1 MKRRDYMKKLKH
13 VMAGIVFTF
22 AVGLMLSC
30 QVKAETTIDLNGN
43 KVEVSVWTKQTSM
56 KDGSYKIISSEA
68 GTIAYFDKDGNLLK
82 VENKATGK
90 IIMNNMKEPETTTKQ
105 PETSVK
111 AADKITM
118 PKVKKLKKKTKYSY
132 YKGVK
137 SVKKNGKPNWGKI
150 KYKYGIKLTWSK
162 VKNAKGYE
170 VYRYEN
176 AKGCWT
182 KIKTV
187 KKPTYTLTNMLEG
200 EKVKIRVRAYKKT
213 KSGNE
218 YGKYSGVLSF
228 KTKRIYTKVY
238 NNAKTKNFYSKFSS
252 EDAFVYQNK
261 LRKKE
266 GVAPLKWS
274 DVLYVIAV
282 QRTKDKESKPHE
294 KMHCTIENVLERKFD
309 IDNENASC
317 FAWFCS
323 SENLYFGTS
332 SKISNAVWNWY
343 DEKNGNLGNGGDGKG
358 HYRNVVNKE
367 WLYGTICI
375 RSDGKRTAGIYA
387 NKKYDGESANL
398 DSDKNFIY
406 DFSFLK

>member
-1 MKRRDYMKKLKH
+1 
-13 VMAGIVFTF
+13 MAGIAFTF

-150 KYKYGIKLTWSK
+150 KYQYGIKLIWSK

-182 KIKTV
+182 KIKTG

-200 EKVKIRVRAYKKT
+200 EKVKIKVRAYKKT
-213 KSGNE
+213 KNGDE
-218 YGKYSGVLSF
+218 YGKYSDVLSF
-228 KTKRIYTKVY
+228 TTKNMYTKIYKNGKTKG
-238 NNAKTKNFYSKFSS
+238 FFSKWAS
-252 EDAFVYQNK
+252 EDAFVIQNDMRVK
-261 LRKKE
+261 AGAK
-266 GVAPLKWS
+266 PLKWS
-274 DVLYVIAV
+274 DRIYEIASL
-282 QRTKDKESKPHE
+282 RAYMMATKDGLTHKGLDRDIKSIFAKYKVKDNKLKEDKYW
-294 KMHCTIENVLERKFD
+294 KLDMLAENVAGAFKTPKTVV
-309 IDNENASC
+309 AS
-317 FAWFCS
+317 W
-323 SENLYFGTS
+323 
-332 SKISNAVWNWY
+332 
-343 DEKNGNLGNGGDGKG
+343 KNSKG
-358 HYRNVVNKE
+358 HYKNMVNE
-367 WLYGTICI
+367 DYNTGAIAVY
-375 RSDGKRTAGIYA
+375 RV
-387 NKKYDGESANL
+387 
-398 DSDKNFIY
+398 Y
-406 DFSFLK
+406 DFKKNHMTKWCSDFSDYSDYDYLFNEVM

>member
-1 MKRRDYMKKLKH
+1 
-13 VMAGIVFTF
+13 MAGIAFTF

-82 VENKATGK
+82 VENKSTGK
-90 IIMNNMKEPETTTKQ
+90 IILNNIKEPETTTKQ
-105 PETSVK
+105 VETKV
-111 AADKITM
+111 ADKITM

-137 SVKKNGKPNWGKI
+137 SIKKNGKPNWGKI
-150 KYKYGIKLTWSK
+150 KYQYGIKLTWSK
-162 VKNAKGYE
+162 VKNANGYE

-228 KTKRIYTKVY
+228 KSKKMYTKIY
-238 NNAKTKNFYSKFSS
+238 KNGKTKGFYSKWAS
-252 EDAFVYQNK
+252 EDAFVLQNK
-261 LRKKE
+261 LRTKA
-266 GVAPLKWS
+266 GVNQLKWS
-274 DVLYVIAV
+274 DRIYEIASL
-282 QRTKDKESKPHE
+282 RAYMMATKDGLTHAGEWRDE
-294 KMHCTIENVLERKFD
+294 KSILKKWGYT
-309 IDNENASC
+309 DNE
-317 FAWFCS
+317 
-323 SENLYFGTS
+323 L
-332 SKISNAVWNWY
+332 SNAPDISGENAAGDFRTAY
-343 DEKNGNLGNGGDGKG
+343 DAVKGWKKSEG
-358 HYRNVVNKE
+358 HYRNIVK
-367 WLYGTICI
+367 
-375 RSDGKRTAGIYA
+375 
-387 NKKYDGESANL
+387 SAFN
-398 DSDKNFIY
+398 SGAISVYRVY
-406 DFSFLK
+406 DFKKDYTTKWCSDFSPEANYDKIINEKQR

>member
-1 MKRRDYMKKLKH
+1 
-13 VMAGIVFTF
+13 MAGIAFTF

-82 VENKATGK
+82 VENKSTGK
-90 IIMNNMKEPETTTKQ
+90 IILNNIKEPETTTKQ
-105 PETSVK
+105 VETKV
-111 AADKITM
+111 ADKITM

-137 SVKKNGKPNWGKI
+137 SIKKNGKPNWGKI

-162 VKNAKGYE
+162 VKNADGYE

-187 KKPTYTLTNMLEG
+187 KKTTYTLTNMLEG

-218 YGKYSGVLSF
+218 YGKYSDTLSF
-228 KTKRIYTKVY
+228 KTKKMYTKKY
-238 NNAKTKNFYSKFSS
+238 KNGRTKGFYSKWAS
-252 EDAFVYQNK
+252 EDAFVLQNK
-261 LRKKE
+261 LRTKA
-266 GVAPLKWS
+266 GVNQLKWS
-274 DVLYVIAV
+274 DRIYEIASL
-282 QRTKDKESKPHE
+282 RAYMMATKDGLTHAGEWRDEKSILKKWGYTDKELS
-294 KMHCTIENVLERKFD
+294 
-309 IDNENASC
+309 NAPDVTC
-317 FAWFCS
+317 EIAADAFKTPKKVVNGWKH
-323 SENLYFGTS
+323 SENHYA
-332 SKISNAVWNWY
+332 SNINKEYKVAATAVYYVY
-343 DEKNGNLGNGGDGKG
+343 DHKNGYTTKWCSNFTPDINYDK
-358 HYRNVVNKE
+358 
-367 WLYGTICI
+367 TINEKQ
-375 RSDGKRTAGIYA
+375 R
-387 NKKYDGESANL
+387 
-398 DSDKNFIY
+398 
-406 DFSFLK
+406 

>member
-13 VMAGIVFTF
+13 VMAGIAFTF

-82 VENKATGK
+82 VENKSTGK
-90 IIMNNMKEPETTTKQ
+90 IILNNIKEPETTTKQ
-105 PETSVK
+105 VETKV
-111 AADKITM
+111 ADKIAM

-137 SVKKNGKPNWGKI
+137 SIKKNGKPNWGKI
-150 KYKYGIKLTWSK
+150 KYQYGIKLIWSK

-200 EKVKIRVRAYKKT
+200 EKVKIKVRAYKKT
-213 KSGNE
+213 KNGNE
-218 YGKYSGVLSF
+218 YGKYSDVLSF
-228 KTKRIYTKVY
+228 TTKNMYTKIYKNGKTKG
-238 NNAKTKNFYSKFSS
+238 FFSKWAS
-252 EDAFVYQNK
+252 EDAFVIQNDMRVK
-261 LRKKE
+261 VGAK
-266 GVAPLKWS
+266 PLKWS
-274 DVLYVIAV
+274 DRIYEIASLRAYMMATKDGLTHKGLDRDIKSIFAKYKVKDNKLKEDKYWKLDMLAENVAGAFKTPKTVVSSWKNSKRHYKNMVNEDYNTGAIAV
-282 QRTKDKESKPHE
+282 
-294 KMHCTIENVLERKFD
+294 
-309 IDNENASC
+309 
-317 FAWFCS
+317 
-323 SENLYFGTS
+323 
-332 SKISNAVWNWY
+332 
-343 DEKNGNLGNGGDGKG
+343 
-358 HYRNVVNKE
+358 YRV
-367 WLYGTICI
+367 
-375 RSDGKRTAGIYA
+375 
-387 NKKYDGESANL
+387 
-398 DSDKNFIY
+398 Y
-406 DFSFLK
+406 DFKKNHMTKWCSDFSDYSDYDYLFNEVM

>member
-13 VMAGIVFTF
+13 VMAGIAFTF

-200 EKVKIRVRAYKKT
+200 EKVKIRVRAYKKSG
-213 KSGNE
+213 SGNE

-228 KTKRIYTKVY
+228 KTKDMYTKIY
-238 NNAKTKNFYSKFSS
+238 KNGKTKGFFSKWAS
-252 EDAFVYQNK
+252 EDAFVIQNDMRVK
-261 LRKKE
+261 VGAK
-266 GVAPLKWS
+266 PLKWS
-274 DVLYVIAV
+274 DRIYEIASLRAYMMATKDGLTHKGLDRDIKSIFAKYKVKDNKLKEDKYWKLDMLAENVAGAFKTPKTVVASWKNSKRHYKNMVNEDYNTGAIAV
-282 QRTKDKESKPHE
+282 
-294 KMHCTIENVLERKFD
+294 
-309 IDNENASC
+309 
-317 FAWFCS
+317 
-323 SENLYFGTS
+323 
-332 SKISNAVWNWY
+332 
-343 DEKNGNLGNGGDGKG
+343 
-358 HYRNVVNKE
+358 YRV
-367 WLYGTICI
+367 
-375 RSDGKRTAGIYA
+375 
-387 NKKYDGESANL
+387 
-398 DSDKNFIY
+398 Y
-406 DFSFLK
+406 DFKKNHMTKWCSDFSDYSDYDYLFNEVM

>member
-1 MKRRDYMKKLKH
+1 
-13 VMAGIVFTF
+13 MAGIAFTF

-82 VENKATGK
+82 VENKSTGK
-90 IIMNNMKEPETTTKQ
+90 IILNNIKEPETTTKQ
-105 PETSVK
+105 VETKV
-111 AADKITM
+111 ADKITM

-137 SVKKNGKPNWGKI
+137 SIKKNGKPNWGKI

-218 YGKYSGVLSF
+218 YGKYSDTLSF
-228 KTKRIYTKVY
+228 KTKNMYTKKY
-238 NNAKTKNFYSKFSS
+238 KNGKTKGFYSKWAS
-252 EDAFVYQNK
+252 EDAFVLQNK
-261 LRKKE
+261 LRTKA
-266 GVAPLKWS
+266 GVNQLKWS
-274 DVLYVIAV
+274 DRIYEIASL
-282 QRTKDKESKPHE
+282 RAYMMATKDGLTHAGEWRDEKSILKKWGYTDKELS
-294 KMHCTIENVLERKFD
+294 
-309 IDNENASC
+309 NAPDVTC
-317 FAWFCS
+317 EIAADAFKTPKKVVNGWKH
-323 SENLYFGTS
+323 SENHYA
-332 SKISNAVWNWY
+332 SNINKEYKVAATAVYYVY
-343 DEKNGNLGNGGDGKG
+343 DHKNGYTTKWCSNFTPDINYDK
-358 HYRNVVNKE
+358 
-367 WLYGTICI
+367 TINEKQ
-375 RSDGKRTAGIYA
+375 R
-387 NKKYDGESANL
+387 
-398 DSDKNFIY
+398 
-406 DFSFLK
+406 

>member
-1 MKRRDYMKKLKH
+1 
-13 VMAGIVFTF
+13 MAGIAFTF

-30 QVKAETTIDLNGN
+30 QVKAETTVDLNGN
-43 KVEVSVWTKQTSM
+43 KIEVSVWTKQTSM

-90 IIMNNMKEPETTTKQ
+90 IILNNMKEPETTTKQ

-118 PKVKKLKKKTKYSY
+118 PKVRKLKKKTKYSY

-162 VKNAKGYE
+162 VKNANGYE

-200 EKVKIRVRAYKKT
+200 EKVKIRVRAYRKT
-213 KSGNE
+213 ASGNE
-218 YGKYSGVLSF
+218 YGKYSGALNF
-228 KTKRIYTKVY
+228 KTKDMYTKRY
-238 NNAKTKNFYSKFSS
+238 KNAKTKNFYSKFGS

-266 GVAPLKWS
+266 GVNPLKWS

-294 KMHCTIENVLERKFD
+294 KMHYTIENVLKKNFD

-332 SKISNAVWNWY
+332 SKISNAVWYWY

-375 RSDGKRTAGIYA
+375 RSDGRRTAGIYA
-387 NKKYDGESANL
+387 NKKYDGKSANL

>member
-1 MKRRDYMKKLKH
+1 
-13 VMAGIVFTF
+13 MAGIAFTF

-30 QVKAETTIDLNGN
+30 QVKAETTIELNGN

-82 VENKATGK
+82 VENKSTGK
-90 IIMNNMKEPETTTKQ
+90 IILNNIKEPETTTKQ
-105 PETSVK
+105 VETKV
-111 AADKITM
+111 ADKITM

-137 SVKKNGKPNWGKI
+137 SIKKNGKPNWGKI
-150 KYKYGIKLTWSK
+150 KYQYGIKLIWSK

-187 KKPTYTLTNMLEG
+187 KKTTYTLTNMLEG

-228 KTKRIYTKVY
+228 KSKKMYTKIY
-238 NNAKTKNFYSKFSS
+238 KNGKTKGFYSKWAS
-252 EDAFVYQNK
+252 EDAFVLQNK
-261 LRKKE
+261 LRTKA
-266 GVAPLKWS
+266 GVNQLKWS
-274 DVLYVIAV
+274 DRIYEIASL
-282 QRTKDKESKPHE
+282 RAYMMATKDGLTHAGEWRDE
-294 KMHCTIENVLERKFD
+294 KSILKKWGYT
-309 IDNENASC
+309 DNE
-317 FAWFCS
+317 
-323 SENLYFGTS
+323 L
-332 SKISNAVWNWY
+332 SNAPDISGENAAGDFRTAY
-343 DEKNGNLGNGGDGKG
+343 DAVKGWKKSEG
-358 HYRNVVNKE
+358 HYRNIVK
-367 WLYGTICI
+367 
-375 RSDGKRTAGIYA
+375 
-387 NKKYDGESANL
+387 SAFN
-398 DSDKNFIY
+398 SGAISVYRVY
-406 DFSFLK
+406 DFKKDYTTKWCSDFSPEANYDKIINEKQR

>member
-13 VMAGIVFTF
+13 VMAGIAFTF

-82 VENKATGK
+82 VENKSTGK
-90 IIMNNMKEPETTTKQ
+90 IILNNIKEPETTTKQ
-105 PETSVK
+105 VETKV
-111 AADKITM
+111 ADKIAM

-137 SVKKNGKPNWGKI
+137 SIKKNGKPNWGKI
-150 KYKYGIKLTWSK
+150 KYQYGIKLIWSK

-200 EKVKIRVRAYKKT
+200 EKVKIKVRAYKKT
-213 KSGNE
+213 KNGNE
-218 YGKYSGVLSF
+218 YGKYSDVLSF
-228 KTKRIYTKVY
+228 TTKNMYTKKY
-238 NNAKTKNFYSKFSS
+238 KNGRTKGFYSKWAS
-252 EDAFVYQNK
+252 EDAFVLQNK
-261 LRKKE
+261 LRTKA
-266 GVAPLKWS
+266 GVNQLKWS
-274 DVLYVIAV
+274 DRIYEIASL
-282 QRTKDKESKPHE
+282 RAYMMATKDGLTHAGEWRDEKSILKKWGYTDKELS
-294 KMHCTIENVLERKFD
+294 
-309 IDNENASC
+309 NAPDVTC
-317 FAWFCS
+317 EIAADAFKTPKKVVNGWKH
-323 SENLYFGTS
+323 SENHYA
-332 SKISNAVWNWY
+332 SNINKEYKVAATAVYYVY
-343 DEKNGNLGNGGDGKG
+343 DHKNGYTTKWCSNFTPDINYDK
-358 HYRNVVNKE
+358 
-367 WLYGTICI
+367 TINEKQ
-375 RSDGKRTAGIYA
+375 R
-387 NKKYDGESANL
+387 
-398 DSDKNFIY
+398 
-406 DFSFLK
+406 

>member
-1 MKRRDYMKKLKH
+1 
-13 VMAGIVFTF
+13 MAGIAFTF

-150 KYKYGIKLTWSK
+150 KYQYGIKLIWSK

-182 KIKTV
+182 KIKTG

-200 EKVKIRVRAYKKT
+200 EKVKIKVRAYKKT
-213 KSGNE
+213 KNGNE
-218 YGKYSGVLSF
+218 YGKYSDVLSF
-228 KTKRIYTKVY
+228 TTKNMYTKIYKNGKTKG
-238 NNAKTKNFYSKFSS
+238 FFSKWAS
-252 EDAFVYQNK
+252 EDAFVIQNDMRVK
-261 LRKKE
+261 AGAK
-266 GVAPLKWS
+266 PLKWS
-274 DVLYVIAV
+274 DRIYEIASLRAYMMATKDGLTHKGLDRDIKSIFAKYKVKDNKLKEDKYWKLDMLAENVAGAFKTPKTVVASWKNSKRHYKNMVNEDYNTGAIAV
-282 QRTKDKESKPHE
+282 
-294 KMHCTIENVLERKFD
+294 
-309 IDNENASC
+309 
-317 FAWFCS
+317 
-323 SENLYFGTS
+323 
-332 SKISNAVWNWY
+332 
-343 DEKNGNLGNGGDGKG
+343 
-358 HYRNVVNKE
+358 YRV
-367 WLYGTICI
+367 
-375 RSDGKRTAGIYA
+375 
-387 NKKYDGESANL
+387 
-398 DSDKNFIY
+398 Y
-406 DFSFLK
+406 DFKKNHMTKWCSDFSDYSDYDYLFNEVM

>member
-1 MKRRDYMKKLKH
+1 MKKLKH
-13 VMAGIVFTF
+13 VMAGIAFTF

-82 VENKATGK
+82 VENKSTGK
-90 IIMNNMKEPETTTKQ
+90 IILNNIKEPETTTKQ
-105 PETSVK
+105 VETKV
-111 AADKITM
+111 ADKITM

-137 SVKKNGKPNWGKI
+137 SIKKNGKPNWGKI
-150 KYKYGIKLTWSK
+150 KYQYGIKLIWSK

-187 KKPTYTLTNMLEG
+187 KKTTYTLTNMLEG

-228 KTKRIYTKVY
+228 KSKKMYTKIY
-238 NNAKTKNFYSKFSS
+238 KNGKTKGFYSKWAS
-252 EDAFVYQNK
+252 EDAFVLQNK
-261 LRKKE
+261 LRTKA
-266 GVAPLKWS
+266 GVNQLKWS
-274 DVLYVIAV
+274 DRIYEIASL
-282 QRTKDKESKPHE
+282 RAYMMATKDGLTHAGEWRDE
-294 KMHCTIENVLERKFD
+294 KSILKKWGYT
-309 IDNENASC
+309 DNE
-317 FAWFCS
+317 
-323 SENLYFGTS
+323 L
-332 SKISNAVWNWY
+332 SNAPDISGENAAGDFRTAY
-343 DEKNGNLGNGGDGKG
+343 DAVKGWKKSEG
-358 HYRNVVNKE
+358 HYRNIVK
-367 WLYGTICI
+367 
-375 RSDGKRTAGIYA
+375 
-387 NKKYDGESANL
+387 SAFN
-398 DSDKNFIY
+398 SGAISVYRVY
-406 DFSFLK
+406 DFKKDYTTKWCSDFSPEANYDKIINEKQR

>member
-1 MKRRDYMKKLKH
+1 MKRLKH
-13 VMAGIVFTF
+13 VMAGIAFTF

-82 VENKATGK
+82 VENKSTGK
-90 IIMNNMKEPETTTKQ
+90 IILNNIKEPETTTKQ
-105 PETSVK
+105 VETKV
-111 AADKITM
+111 ADKITM

-137 SVKKNGKPNWGKI
+137 SIKKNGKPNWGKI
-150 KYKYGIKLTWSK
+150 KYQYGIKLIWSK

-187 KKPTYTLTNMLEG
+187 KKTTYTLTNMLEG

-228 KTKRIYTKVY
+228 KSKKMYTKIY
-238 NNAKTKNFYSKFSS
+238 KNGKTKGFYSKWAS
-252 EDAFVYQNK
+252 EDAFVLQNK
-261 LRKKE
+261 LRTKA
-266 GVAPLKWS
+266 GVNQLKWS
-274 DVLYVIAV
+274 DRIYEIASL
-282 QRTKDKESKPHE
+282 RAYMMATKDGLTHAGEWRDE
-294 KMHCTIENVLERKFD
+294 KSILKKWGYT
-309 IDNENASC
+309 DNE
-317 FAWFCS
+317 
-323 SENLYFGTS
+323 L
-332 SKISNAVWNWY
+332 SNAPDISGENAAGDFRTAY
-343 DEKNGNLGNGGDGKG
+343 DAVKGWKKSEG
-358 HYRNVVNKE
+358 HYRNIVK
-367 WLYGTICI
+367 
-375 RSDGKRTAGIYA
+375 
-387 NKKYDGESANL
+387 SAFN
-398 DSDKNFIY
+398 SGAISVYRVY
-406 DFSFLK
+406 DFKKDYTTKWCSDFSPEANYDKIINEKQR